1 MRILFGIFKAFA
13 WVVTKLPDRAL
24 YALSG
29 FFCFVLKDISRYRRR
44 VIHENLLKSFPNL
57 SEQERN
63 QIARQYYRHMAD
75 LVLEVI
81 KTPGF
86 SADKIKNRFTFRNP
100 QVLHELHKSGKSVVM
115 LTGHLGNW
123 EWLGPGL
130 QLNFPE
136 FSGYAVV
143 KPLSNP
149 YFHKYMND
157 LRMLHKKD
165 SIIPFKQTLRY
176 MINNKDQQTFNL
188 FAADQTPHRSE
199 INFVTDFL
207 NQQTPFFT
215 GYEKIAKML
224 DQAVIFIN
232 LYRVKRGYYE
242 AEFTLITDNPRSTAE
257 YEISHTFIRLLD
269 QAIKER
275 PYNWLWS
282 HRRWKYAPK
291 TDQTEIN
298 QQV

>member
-1 MRILFGIFKAFA
+1 MRIVFGIFKGFA
-13 WVVTKLPDRAL
+13 WLVSKLPDRAL

-29 FFCFVLKDISRYRRR
+29 FFYFLLRYVSRYRSK
-44 VIHENLLKSFPNL
+44 VIHSNLEKSFPEL
-57 SEQERN
+57 TVEERKK
-63 QIARQYYRHMAD
+63 IATQYYRHMAD

-86 SADKIKNRFTFRNP
+86 TADEIKSRFTFRNP
-100 QVLHELHKSGKSVVM
+100 EVLHELHKSGKSVVM

-149 YFHKYMND
+149 HFHKYMND

-176 MINNKDQQTFNL
+176 MINHKDNQTFNL

-199 INFVTDFL
+199 ISFLTPFL

-215 GYEKIAKML
+215 GFEKIAKML
-224 DQAVIFIN
+224 DQAVVFIN
-232 LYRVKRGYYE
+232 LHRTKRGHYE
-242 AEFTLITDNPRSTAE
+242 VEFTLISDSPGSMGE
-257 YEISHTFIRLLD
+257 YEISLTFIRLLE
-269 QAIKER
+269 QAIRER

-282 HRRWKYAPK
+282 HRRWKYAPREVQPEMK
-291 TDQTEIN
+291 QHT
-298 QQV
+298 